1 MSNRESFE
9 ELKKKIEQADVVSFD
24 VFDTLILR
32 IVNTPETIFKLV
44 GDVCGIKDYEHIRQ
58 VWKQKRNG
66 TSLMQL
72 WIRFMII

>member
-1 MSNRESFE
+1 M
-9 ELKKKIEQADVVSFD
+9 VSFD

-58 VWKQKRNG
+58 EMQRQASMEAEENG
-66 TSLMQL
+66 TSLMRL

>member
-44 GDVCGIKDYEHIRQ
+44 GDVCGI
-58 VWKQKRNG
+58 
-66 TSLMQL
+66 
-72 WIRFMII
+72 

>member
-32 IVNTPETIFKLV
+32 IVKYTGN
-44 GDVCGIKDYEHIRQ
+44 HI
-58 VWKQKRNG
+58 
-66 TSLMQL
+66 
-72 WIRFMII
+72 